1 MKQGAPYNPP
11 VGDGLTDRARNLLT
25 GNPLRWA
32 VLHEVRPYSGGERRR
47 TTENGGERRR
57 TTENGGERRKTVE
70 TAENG
75 GVVG

>member
-32 VLHEVRPYSGGERRR
+32 VLHEVRPYSGGERRGDWMISQR
-47 TTENGGERRR
+47 EQLTLFTI
-57 TTENGGERRKTVE
+57 
-70 TAENG
+70 
-75 GVVG
+75 

>member
-1 MKQGAPYNPP
+1 MKNILYLCIVNRKKPPCNPP
-11 VGDGLTDRARNLLT
+11 DGDGLADKARNLLT

-32 VLHEVRPYSGGERRR
+32 VLHKVRPYSGGERRR
-47 TTENGGERRR
+47 TTENGGK
-57 TTENGGERRKTVE
+57 RRK

>member
-32 VLHEVRPYSGGERRR
+32 VLHEVRPYIGGK
-47 TTENGGERRR
+47 
-57 TTENGGERRKTVE
+57 RRKT
-70 TAENG
+70 AEDGGNG
-75 GVVG
+75 EGRRKTTKDGG

>member
-32 VLHEVRPYSGGERRR
+32 VLHEVRPYSGGERKRR
-47 TTENGGERRR
+47 NGESSEA
-57 TTENGGERRKTVE
+57 TK

-75 GVVG
+75 GAIG